1 MVMGVILGLMVV
13 CMRDSGLGE
22 NSMVLAFTQLAVA
35 KESMVCGRM
44 ESELNGLTKIKLNR
58 SKRVHLIT
66 KHFSGSQKAG
76 ST

>member
-22 NSMVLAFTQLAVA
+22 NSMVLAFTQLAAA

-44 ESELNGLTKIKLNR
+44 ESELNGLTKIK
-58 SKRVHLIT
+58 
-66 KHFSGSQKAG
+66 
-76 ST
+76 